1 MRIVR
6 EARPRLR
13 TVGAAI
19 AALLVLLVVLSP
31 TLLFGQSVGA
41 FDLLLVAASLLG
53 VGLLLRRG
61 GGTDTRPL
69 GTILVIIGVVLLA
82 FVAALMALLLAGWGR
97 GI

>member
-1 MRIVR
+1 
-6 EARPRLR
+6 
-13 TVGAAI
+13 
-19 AALLVLLVVLSP
+19 
-31 TLLFGQSVGA
+31 
-41 FDLLLVAASLLG
+41 